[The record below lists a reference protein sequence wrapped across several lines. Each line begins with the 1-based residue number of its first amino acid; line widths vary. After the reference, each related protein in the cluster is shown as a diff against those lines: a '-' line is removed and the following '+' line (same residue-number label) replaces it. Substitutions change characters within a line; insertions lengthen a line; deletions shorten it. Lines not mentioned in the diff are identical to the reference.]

1 MDLASILGLI
11 AGVVLVLAAILMG
24 SSIGTFVNVPSVLV
38 VVGGTIAATAI
49 AFPGKELKMVGKVTA
64 RVFKSP
70 KQEMI
75 ALMKFLLEC
84 RKVSAKEGSLALE
97 GMVKKAPMAPVAKAL
112 QLVADG
118 TDPAALQE
126 ILATEQRSIQEHHRA
141 GQKLFGEMG
150 KFAPAFGMIGT
161 LIGLVQMLAT
171 LDDPST
177 IGPKMAVALLTTLY
191 GALLSNLVFLPMVT
205 KLERRLKT
213 EMAQLNLALVGMM
226 SLKHEETTLV
236 MREKFKAFL
245 PDHAGDL
252 EALLAG
258 GARAGG

>member
-1 MDLASILGLI
+1 MDLASILGLV
-11 AGVVLVLAAILMG
+11 AGAVLVLVAILMG

-49 AFPGKELKMVGKVTA
+49 AFPGRELKMVGSVTS
-64 RVFKSP
+64 RVFKNP

-75 ALMKFLLEC
+75 ALMRFLLEC
-84 RKVSAKEGSLALE
+84 RKVSAKEGPLALE
-97 GMVKKAPMAPVAKAL
+97 EMAEKAPMVPVAKAL

-118 TDPAALQE
+118 TEPTTLRD
-126 ILATEQRSIQEHHRA
+126 ILATEQRAIQEHHKT
-141 GQKLFGEMG
+141 GQKLFTEMG

-205 KLERRLKT
+205 KLERRLKS
-213 EMAQLNLALVGMM
+213 ESARLDLALVGVMA
-226 SLKHEETTLV
+226 LKRQEPTLI

-245 PDHAGDL
+245 PDHPGDL
-252 EALLAG
+252 EELLTDG
-258 GARAGG
+258 RSG